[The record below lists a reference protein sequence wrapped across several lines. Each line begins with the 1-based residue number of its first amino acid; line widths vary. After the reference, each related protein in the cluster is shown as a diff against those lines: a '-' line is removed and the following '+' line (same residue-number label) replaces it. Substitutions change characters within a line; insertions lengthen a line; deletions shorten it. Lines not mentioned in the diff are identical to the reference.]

1 MPIQRSEAK
10 TKTVRKALRDVSNN
24 YGGGRRCSKIMTTTV
39 TKKKVEKEQLPAR
52 VQEVEKDGNDDALDR
67 LLLVQTDLTALVNQ
81 IDELVVQAFKFKSN
95 DEEGRKEVESFTRVL
110 SEIVSSLK
118 PWVPRFQKVISTG
131 SLETVNQSRN
141 SLASQAVSA
150 VNEIENE
157 VDKSPDNTN
166 ENLLISPSPLV
177 SWRADC
183 TIDRGRQMFL
193 VTPLPF
199 SKSMSSMYP
208 DPPKSSLKKVTLD
221 TPVKILPL
229 NSECKAK
236 THDLH
241 EEVDL
246 KPTPGK
252 ITDLVE
258 TKTSST
264 LKGSSDSPQM
274 LLKGNCGAVV
284 MTPCIKRSPPKSCVL
299 LKAIAESSHAGRFEA
314 RKSTPFPVGL
324 MNYSD
329 SESSSGSEASEV
341 LAYKYPELLGI
352 QHSYKSAVKKKFLKD
367 SPDWFGSP
375 PKTCVLLEPCD
386 DQVFENNTATAAATT
401 STNCPLTL
409 PQTGHILNNEM
420 NVTTQGV
427 DSHDVGQQAKTT
439 RLQENLGR
447 NFSLVEST
455 LTWME
460 PPQSTSKRGK
470 HPGENTLK
478 KELWTKFEA
487 ASTSTDK
494 FSLSVRATSRNGFL
508 DLLEEASF
516 DGENN
521 LNNRGRNL
529 YSPTMAEPSDL
540 TQHIES
546 YVDTSRSQSQQAAS
560 LDSITLLVKNDFIT
574 IETLVREM
582 EMYLTTTDN
591 VIRARGTLLLG
602 EVLRRLA
609 SKPLDSAIIHSLI
622 GFFTDR
628 LVDWRALRGAL
639 VGCLALLRRKSDV
652 GVVSSTDAKAV
663 AEVFLNTLQVQS
675 LGQHD
680 RELCFQLL
688 ECVLE
693 CYPNEVASMD
703 ELLLYGIC
711 EAVDGEKDPHCLLL
725 AFHIICAVI
734 QLFPDPNGQLANF
747 SGELFET
754 LNSYFPIH
762 FTHPKG
768 EDTDVKRD
776 DLARALMIAFSST
789 PLLEPYVIP
798 LLLEKLSS
806 SLSSSKVDSLKYLSY
821 CSLKYGADR
830 MTKHAGAIWS
840 SIKSEISTSVKEPTE
855 AVTSESINGLGFQ
868 ENEIAAEAL
877 VLLGIVVLQ
886 NNDLYLSLIL
896 DDEDISSIFNIITS
910 YRRYNDIPLEGKE
923 RLHVVG
929 RILYITSK
937 TSIVSCNR
945 VFETFFPRLVGI
957 LEGNSSGDHFLNFGA
972 LYLSVELLAACR
984 DLIVDFGELASNS
997 FSAHEACCCII
1008 RNCFDSLIQIL
1019 CPTLVATA
1027 TEAVHDVDIYFRV
1040 KSLQILATFPEGHL
1054 PISKSIFES
1063 ILTTLVSVILVDFKQ
1078 MLLWKL
1084 AMKALVLIGSFISK
1098 SNESEKGLSYTNIVV
1113 EKIVS
1118 SLSNDK
1124 FTLPF
1129 PLKLEV
1135 LSELGATGQNHML
1148 MIVEGLEGA
1157 IFANLDDYFVR
1168 NFPSNIVFSF
1178 EIFGRVLGNKSS
1190 AELAIQLLQC
1200 YSKKVIPWIR
1210 EVDGLVEVL
1219 LRFIVNIWERVES
1232 WMSHSI
1238 QLQEKGLL
1246 NATTMAMKVTVASCS
1261 WELQNTIIQK
1271 AYTVLASNTSLL
1283 PKKSPLTFIPV
1294 ELEGLQLTLHADNVS
1309 GKDELLLSLFASVI
1323 MAIQPRVEIPN
1334 IKEILHLFLTT
1345 LLKGHVSS
1353 AQALGSI
1360 INKLGTKS
1368 YRAEMSNGFMLEEAI
1383 DILLKTRS
1391 WNPQDSGALSSGN
1404 EMSLAE
1410 LCLGFVNHRQLQINA
1425 IVGLAWVGKGLLL
1438 RGHEKVKDVVMIL
1451 LECILPEGNIWAS
1464 NLTQDLHPSVQK
1476 SAADAFHLL
1485 MSDSKI
1491 CLNRKFH
1498 TIIRPLYKQRLFSIV
1513 MPILQSSIR
1522 KADSSIS
1529 RYAFI
1534 VTHFSITV
1542 LSVDP

>member
-1 MPIQRSEAK
+1 
-10 TKTVRKALRDVSNN
+10 
-24 YGGGRRCSKIMTTTV
+24 
-39 TKKKVEKEQLPAR
+39 
-52 VQEVEKDGNDDALDR
+52 
-67 LLLVQTDLTALVNQ
+67 
-81 IDELVVQAFKFKSN
+81 
-95 DEEGRKEVESFTRVL
+95 
-110 SEIVSSLK
+110 
-118 PWVPRFQKVISTG
+118 
-131 SLETVNQSRN
+131 
-141 SLASQAVSA
+141 
-150 VNEIENE
+150 
-157 VDKSPDNTN
+157 
-166 ENLLISPSPLV
+166 
-177 SWRADC
+177 
-183 TIDRGRQMFL
+183 
-193 VTPLPF
+193 
-199 SKSMSSMYP
+199 
-208 DPPKSSLKKVTLD
+208 
-221 TPVKILPL
+221 
-229 NSECKAK
+229 
-236 THDLH
+236 
-241 EEVDL
+241 
-246 KPTPGK
+246 
-252 ITDLVE
+252 
-258 TKTSST
+258 
-264 LKGSSDSPQM
+264 
-274 LLKGNCGAVV
+274 
-284 MTPCIKRSPPKSCVL
+284 
-299 LKAIAESSHAGRFEA
+299 
-314 RKSTPFPVGL
+314 
-324 MNYSD
+324 
-329 SESSSGSEASEV
+329 
-341 LAYKYPELLGI
+341 
-352 QHSYKSAVKKKFLKD
+352 
-367 SPDWFGSP
+367 
-375 PKTCVLLEPCD
+375 
-386 DQVFENNTATAAATT
+386 
-401 STNCPLTL
+401 
-409 PQTGHILNNEM
+409 
-420 NVTTQGV
+420 
-427 DSHDVGQQAKTT
+427 
-439 RLQENLGR
+439 
-447 NFSLVEST
+447 
-455 LTWME
+455 
-460 PPQSTSKRGK
+460 
-470 HPGENTLK
+470 
-478 KELWTKFEA
+478 
-487 ASTSTDK
+487 
-494 FSLSVRATSRNGFL
+494 
-508 DLLEEASF
+508 
-516 DGENN
+516 
-521 LNNRGRNL
+521 
-529 YSPTMAEPSDL
+529 MAEPSDL

-609 SKPLDSAIIHSLI
+609 SKPLDS
-622 GFFTDR
+622 R
-628 LVDWRALRGAL
+628 LESITRGSCWVL
-639 VGCLALLRRKSDV
+639 STTERKSDV

-886 NNDLYLSLIL
+886 NNDLYL
-896 DDEDISSIFNIITS
+896 T
-910 YRRYNDIPLEGKE
+910 
-923 RLHVVG
+923 
-929 RILYITSK
+929 
-937 TSIVSCNR
+937 
-945 VFETFFPRLVGI
+945 
-957 LEGNSSGDHFLNFGA
+957 
-972 LYLSVELLAACR
+972 CR

-1027 TEAVHDVDIYFRV
+1027 TELFMMWIFTLE
-1040 KSLQILATFPEGHL
+1040 SLQILATFPEGHL
-1054 PISKSIFES
+1054 PYQK
-1063 ILTTLVSVILVDFKQ
+1063 

-1084 AMKALVLIGSFISK
+1084 AMKALVLIGSFIIG
-1098 SNESEKGLSYTNIVV
+1098 EGLSYTNIVV

-1157 IFANLDDYFVR
+1157 IFANLDDYFV
-1168 NFPSNIVFSF
+1168 
-1178 EIFGRVLGNKSS
+1178 LGNKSS

-1200 YSKKVIPWIR
+1200 YSKKDP

-1309 GKDELLLSLFASVI
+1309 GKDELLLSLFAS
-1323 MAIQPRVEIPN
+1323 PRVEIPN

-1360 INKLGTKS
+1360 INKL
-1368 YRAEMSNGFMLEEAI
+1368 EAI

-1529 RYAFI
+1529 RSMLFRASAHI
-1534 VTHFSITV
+1534 ISDTPLIAV
-1542 LSVDP
+1542 LSEANKLIPILLEGLSIFSEDTLDKEELYNLLLVLSGILTDKKGKVKIDLISAKANHSKLTFVRVLAGQEAVIENATSIINCLTGLMVYPHMMLVRETAIQCLTAMSELPHARIYPMRPQVLRALLKAADDPKRFVRQEAGINRIENFPFFQTENKELHKASSKLQVPQS

>member
-1 MPIQRSEAK
+1 
-10 TKTVRKALRDVSNN
+10 
-24 YGGGRRCSKIMTTTV
+24 
-39 TKKKVEKEQLPAR
+39 
-52 VQEVEKDGNDDALDR
+52 
-67 LLLVQTDLTALVNQ
+67 
-81 IDELVVQAFKFKSN
+81 
-95 DEEGRKEVESFTRVL
+95 
-110 SEIVSSLK
+110 
-118 PWVPRFQKVISTG
+118 
-131 SLETVNQSRN
+131 
-141 SLASQAVSA
+141 
-150 VNEIENE
+150 
-157 VDKSPDNTN
+157 
-166 ENLLISPSPLV
+166 
-177 SWRADC
+177 
-183 TIDRGRQMFL
+183 
-193 VTPLPF
+193 
-199 SKSMSSMYP
+199 
-208 DPPKSSLKKVTLD
+208 
-221 TPVKILPL
+221 
-229 NSECKAK
+229 
-236 THDLH
+236 
-241 EEVDL
+241 
-246 KPTPGK
+246 
-252 ITDLVE
+252 
-258 TKTSST
+258 
-264 LKGSSDSPQM
+264 
-274 LLKGNCGAVV
+274 
-284 MTPCIKRSPPKSCVL
+284 
-299 LKAIAESSHAGRFEA
+299 
-314 RKSTPFPVGL
+314 
-324 MNYSD
+324 
-329 SESSSGSEASEV
+329 
-341 LAYKYPELLGI
+341 
-352 QHSYKSAVKKKFLKD
+352 
-367 SPDWFGSP
+367 
-375 PKTCVLLEPCD
+375 
-386 DQVFENNTATAAATT
+386 
-401 STNCPLTL
+401 
-409 PQTGHILNNEM
+409 
-420 NVTTQGV
+420 
-427 DSHDVGQQAKTT
+427 
-439 RLQENLGR
+439 
-447 NFSLVEST
+447 
-455 LTWME
+455 
-460 PPQSTSKRGK
+460 
-470 HPGENTLK
+470 
-478 KELWTKFEA
+478 
-487 ASTSTDK
+487 
-494 FSLSVRATSRNGFL
+494 
-508 DLLEEASF
+508 
-516 DGENN
+516 
-521 LNNRGRNL
+521 
-529 YSPTMAEPSDL
+529 MAEPSDL

-734 QLFPDPNGQLANF
+734 QLFPDPNGPLANF

-1098 SNESEKGLSYTNIVV
+1098 SNESDKGLSYTNIVV

-1157 IFANLDDYFVR
+1157 IFANLDDYFV
-1168 NFPSNIVFSF
+1168 
-1178 EIFGRVLGNKSS
+1178 LGNKSS

-1200 YSKKVIPWIR
+1200 YSKKVIPWIQ
-1210 EVDGLVEVL
+1210 EVDGLEEVL

-1323 MAIQPRVEIPN
+1323 IAIQPRVEIPN

-1368 YRAEMSNGFMLEEAI
+1368 YRAEMTNGFMLEEAI

-1529 RYAFI
+1529 RSMLFRASAHI
-1534 VTHFSITV
+1534 ISDTPLIAV
-1542 LSVDP
+1542 LSEANKLIPILLEGLSIFSEDTLDKEELYNLLLVLSGILTDKKGKVKIDLISAKANHSKLTFVRVLAGQEAVIENATSIINCLTGLMVYPHMMLVRETAIQCLTAMSELPHARIYPMRPQVLRALLKAADDPKRFVRQEAVRCRQAWSVFGIHPVYF